1 MSEIIST
8 LNNFFVLIP
17 LTIFLICAA
26 FLLISAFTVGLE
38 HEFQL
43 PSDVLGFEN
52 PMVTAGLCKRSQSSF
67 K

>member
-26 FLLISAFTVGLE
+26 FLLISAFTVGFLTVNL
-38 HEFQL
+38 FPDQ
-43 PSDVLGFEN
+43 
-52 PMVTAGLCKRSQSSF
+52 T
-67 K
+67 